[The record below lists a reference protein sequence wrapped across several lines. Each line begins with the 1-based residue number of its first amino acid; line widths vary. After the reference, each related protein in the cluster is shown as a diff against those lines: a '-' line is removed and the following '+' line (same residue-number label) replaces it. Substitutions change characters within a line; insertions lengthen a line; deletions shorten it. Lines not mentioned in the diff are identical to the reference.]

1 MEEIKATLSRRSRP
15 ATERV
20 IIYIS
25 WQIRMPRREPK
36 SVVKTKIACAQ
47 PRESSFWSR
56 RPPPPNG
63 INIDGLGFMSLDGH
77 KHQTDGIAK
86 LDLTHKSDLWF
97 WWQPRLSS
105 SLWRWQPPA
114 LEPSSASAPADRK
127 KSVCADAGETATQVV
142 FLISNQEEKL
152 LSMGDW
158 MPCF

>member
-1 MEEIKATLSRRSRP
+1 MDEIRATLSRRRSP

-25 WQIRMPRREPK
+25 WQMRMPRREPK

-47 PRESSFWSR
+47 PRESSFWGR
-56 RPPPPNG
+56 CPTHDGN
-63 INIDGLGFMSLDGH
+63 NIDGLGLMSLDS
-77 KHQTDGIAK
+77 KKPLNMGIAK
-86 LDLTHKSDLWF
+86 WDLTHKSDLWF

-114 LEPSSASAPADRK
+114 LELSSASAPADRK